1 MTTITHPS
9 RSNEHVD
16 DPHGA
21 RKRTA
26 AAVPNMLLL
35 AALWIVYSLVRSVT
49 DATQRVS
56 VDNAARLLAFEESL
70 GIDIEQAVQSL
81 ITWPHAF
88 VAANAYYLVHFP
100 VTLAALAVAFWRG
113 RRTVFPVLRN
123 ALIGCTTAA
132 LVIHLLI
139 PMAPPRMLP
148 GFIDAGREFGPNPYS
163 MAGSDSANQ
172 FAAMP
177 SLHVAW
183 AIFVAYAIWHLSRHQ
198 LVKGAAVAHPVVTAL
213 VVIVTGHHF
222 VADVAIGCALAVTAL
237 AVAVSTRRRTP
248 KGDSTQR
255 STTVALARHLI
266 HHG

>member
-9 RSNEHVD
+9 RSSERVD
-16 DPHGA
+16 DPDGA
-21 RKRTA
+21 RTRA

-35 AALWIVYSLVRSVT
+35 AALWIIYSLVRSVT
-49 DATQRVS
+49 DSTQRVS

-70 GIDIEQAVQSL
+70 GIGIEQAVQSF
-81 ITWPHAF
+81 IAWPYAF
-88 VAANAYYLVHFP
+88 VAANAYYLAHFP
-100 VTLAALAVAFWRG
+100 VTLAALVVAFWRG

-132 LVIHLLI
+132 LVIHLLV

-148 GFIDAGREFGPNPYS
+148 GFIDAGREFGPDPYS
-163 MAGSDSANQ
+163 VAGSDNANQ

-183 AIFVAYAIWHLSRHQ
+183 AIFVAYAVWHLSRHQ
-198 LVKGAAVAHPVVTAL
+198 LVKGAAVAHPVVTTL

-222 VADVAIGCALAVTAL
+222 VADVAIGCALAATAL
-237 AVAVSTRRRTP
+237 AVAVSTRRRTR
-248 KGDSTQR
+248 KGVSTQR
-255 STTVALARHLI
+255 STTVPPARPLI